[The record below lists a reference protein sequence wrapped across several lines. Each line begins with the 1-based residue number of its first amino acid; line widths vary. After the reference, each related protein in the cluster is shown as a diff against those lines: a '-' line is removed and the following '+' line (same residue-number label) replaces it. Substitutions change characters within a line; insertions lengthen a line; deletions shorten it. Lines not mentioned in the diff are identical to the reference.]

1 MPVSLAVDNT
11 ASPQISKPS
20 ALFQVWAWDV
30 GEMEP
35 KAVSKRCFSK
45 DRAHDMAKR
54 ALLYD
59 TAQYTGVKDLSKDW
73 PYWDKVYTVKEG
85 IVVESDVE

>member
-1 MPVSLAVDNT
+1 MPASLAVDNT
-11 ASPQISKPS
+11 PSPQINKPS
-20 ALFQVWAWDV
+20 ALYQVCAWDV

-35 KAVSKRCFSK
+35 KLINNRCFSK
-45 DRAHDMAKR
+45 SYAHDIAKR

-59 TAQYTGVKDLSKDW
+59 TAQYTGVKDLSKEW